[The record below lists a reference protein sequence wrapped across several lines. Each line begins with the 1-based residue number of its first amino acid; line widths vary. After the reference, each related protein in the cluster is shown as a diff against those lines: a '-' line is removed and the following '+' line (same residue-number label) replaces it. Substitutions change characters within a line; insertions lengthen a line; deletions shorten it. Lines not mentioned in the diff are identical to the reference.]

1 MLQLSSLSTVSSS
14 SQCQMMASDLRHVVG
29 NHVEA
34 KACHVTS
41 SAKCTQRYGSNKN
54 TKMVSGI
61 VMAMDVVTNAQ
72 TTIWQCLLLMDMT
85 LVVQQSR
92 LLTARL
98 NVQSVKAVVTET
110 GTTATTAQ
118 GTVLGASIGDS
129 TAEPSSTINGT
140 VPELT
145 AAPSDDTTTTEST
158 ETTAT
163 PAEQP
168 PTTPMQQHYHA
179 ASPQPTAVTHQQ
191 KWLEDN
197 AATRL
202 PVKGY
207 YSHHN

>member
-1 MLQLSSLSTVSSS
+1 MSCDQF
-14 SQCQMMASDLRHVVG
+14 CQVHPEIWFKQEHQDGFWHCDGYGCCHKCSNNHLAMFVVDAYDLG
-29 NHVEA
+29 
-34 KACHVTS
+34 
-41 SAKCTQRYGSNKN
+41 G
-54 TKMVSGI
+54 
-61 VMAMDVVTNAQ
+61 
-72 TTIWQCLLLMDMT
+72 TTIKAAN
-85 LVVQQSR
+85 S
-92 LLTARL
+92 RL

-129 TAEPSSTINGT
+129 TAEPNSTINGT

-168 PTTPMQQHYHA
+168 PTTPIQQHYHA